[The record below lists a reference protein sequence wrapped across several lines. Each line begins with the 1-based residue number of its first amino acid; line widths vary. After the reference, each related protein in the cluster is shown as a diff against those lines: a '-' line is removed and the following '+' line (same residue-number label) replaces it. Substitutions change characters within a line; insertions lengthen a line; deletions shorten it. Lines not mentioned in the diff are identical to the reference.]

1 MNVNITYARGSKSLN
16 MSFDACVFAPT
27 PGKDRRC
34 CGLRGVRISP
44 IPGRGENAGDTTD
57 AERILLVGAC
67 SWFIWLGGVMKGTA
81 SGGCCWFE
89 IVVTSDNEML

>member
-1 MNVNITYARGSKSLN
+1 MNVNVTYARGSKSLN
-16 MSFDACVFAPT
+16 MSFVDACVFAPT
-27 PGKDRRC
+27 PDNDRR

-57 AERILLVGAC
+57 VERILLVGAC

-81 SGGCCWFE
+81 GGGCWFE
-89 IVVTSDNEML
+89 IVVTSDNEIL